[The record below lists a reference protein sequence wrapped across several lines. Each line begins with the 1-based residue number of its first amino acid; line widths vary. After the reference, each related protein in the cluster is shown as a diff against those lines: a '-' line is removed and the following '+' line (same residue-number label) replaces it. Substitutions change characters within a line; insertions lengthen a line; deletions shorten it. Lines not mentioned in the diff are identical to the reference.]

1 MTWRHLA
8 AGIHYR
14 NFEAFKETKKQKNK
28 KKDFKLNQ
36 QVHISGSK
44 GGQSKK
50 EKPHFFWNSTKCGL
64 AAVCAALC
72 GPVSDYLALIV

>member
-14 NFEAFKETKKQKNK
+14 NFEAFKEK
-28 KKDFKLNQ
+28 KKKFKLNQ

-44 GGQSKK
+44 GGQNKNKK
-50 EKPHFFWNSTKCGL
+50 THFFWNSTKCGL
-64 AAVCAALC
+64 ATVCAALC
-72 GPVSDYLALIV
+72 GPVSDYLAPIV

>member
-50 EKPHFFWNSTKCGL
+50 EKPHFFLELHKVWAGCR
-64 AAVCAALC
+64 LC
-72 GPVSDYLALIV
+72 CIVRSGF